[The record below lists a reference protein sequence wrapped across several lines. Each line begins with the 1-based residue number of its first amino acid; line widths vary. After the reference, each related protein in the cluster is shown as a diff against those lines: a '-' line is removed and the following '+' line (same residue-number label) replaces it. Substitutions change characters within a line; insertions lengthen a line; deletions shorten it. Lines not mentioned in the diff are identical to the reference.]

1 MKDSAVPLN
10 AAFEISLIS
19 LLFSPLMIPHSNR
32 HDFPALCCY
41 VINMYSNSQ
50 ATFALSNT
58 VEPGKLQGKGTGSR
72 SGSCISHKTICWAW
86 STGVL
91 LAVWYSKQKRICYIA
106 TCLGTGKTLS
116 FPWRNSSKPHQTP
129 CTEFHS
135 SSSFCCRTT
144 DKLFHPHRSECQGKP
159 VGTIC

>member
-10 AAFEISLIS
+10 EAFEISLIS
-19 LLFSPLMIPHSNR
+19 LLFSPLMIPHSNP
-32 HDFPALCCY
+32 HGFPALCCY

-58 VEPGKLQGKGTGSR
+58 VEPGKLQGKGTGSC

-86 STGVL
+86 SMGVL
-91 LAVWYSKQKRICYIA
+91 LAVWYSKQKRICYVA

-129 CTEFHS
+129 CTGFHS
-135 SSSFCCRTT
+135 SSSLCCRTT
-144 DKLFHPHRSECQGKP
+144 DKLFHPRRSECQGKS